1 VLSDLEIAR
10 SVTLYPIYE
19 IAEKIGIPN
28 EFLLPSGNFKAKIS
42 LKFYEKIKNNSN
54 GKLILITAINPTPY
68 GEGKTTTAIGL
79 SMAFWRIGKKSIV
92 ALREP
97 SLGPVFGIKGGAT
110 GGGYS
115 QVLPMEDINLHFTGD
130 IHAVTSAHNLLA
142 TLLDNHIHF
151 GNEPIIDERD
161 ILFKRAIDMNDRTL
175 RTIVIGLGGKNNGPA
190 REDGFI
196 ITAASEVMAI
206 LSLAISLKDLKK
218 RLANILVAFRKD
230 GKPFTAGELG
240 AAGPMAV
247 LLRDALKPN
256 IVQTIEHTP
265 AFIHTGPFANI
276 ATGTCSIISMKI
288 GLKICDYLIV
298 ESGFGA
304 DLGAE
309 KFINI
314 VSRIGDLPVDAAVL
328 VCTVRA
334 LKHHGLGEDIRAL
347 RRGLSNLGR
356 HIEILRKFGI
366 PFVVVLN
373 KFSSDKKEEIK
384 VIRGYC
390 EFQQVPFCVI
400 DVFEKGGEGAIELAE
415 ALIKITEKKENL
427 NYTYSFNDPVEEKI
441 KKVAT
446 EIYGAKQ
453 VIFTSRAKRDLER
466 INALGFNNLPIC
478 IAKTQYSLSDNP
490 TLLGAPTNFD
500 ITINQIN
507 INAGAGFLV
516 PIAGEISLMPGLPKN
531 PNALNIDLDENDYI
545 IGLK

>member
-1 VLSDLEIAR
+1 MLSDLEIAR
-10 SVTLYPIYE
+10 QTPLYSIYE
-19 IAEKIGIPN
+19 IAEKVNIPQ

-42 LKFYEKIKNNSN
+42 LKFYEKIKNNPN

-130 IHAVTSAHNLLA
+130 IHAVTSAHNLLV

-151 GNEPIIDERD
+151 GAEPIIDERD
-161 ILFKRAIDMNDRTL
+161 ILCKRAIDMNDRAL
-175 RTIVIGLGGKNNGPA
+175 RTIVIGLGGKMNGPA

-206 LSLAISLKDLKK
+206 LSLATSLKDLKE
-218 RLANILVAFRKD
+218 RLSNILVAFRKD
-230 GKPFTAGELG
+230 GKPFTAGDLK
-240 AAGPMAV
+240 AHGPMAV

-276 ATGTCSIISMKI
+276 ATGTCSVISMKI
-288 GLKICDYLIV
+288 GLKICDYLVV
-298 ESGFGA
+298 ESGFGS

-314 VSRIGDLPVDAAVL
+314 VSHIGNLPVDAAVL
-328 VCTVRA
+328 VCTIRA

-347 RRGLSNLGR
+347 RKGLANLGR
-356 HIEILRKFGI
+356 HIEILRKFNI
-366 PFVVVLN
+366 PFVVALN
-373 KFSSDKKEEIK
+373 KFTTDKREEIK
-384 VIRGYC
+384 VLRGYC
-390 EFQQVPFCVI
+390 EFQQVPFTVI
-400 DVFEKGGEGAIELAE
+400 DVYEKGGEGAIELAQE
-415 ALIKITEKKENL
+415 IIKISERKSEI
-427 NYTYSFNDPVEEKI
+427 NYTYNLNESVEEKI

-446 EIYGAKQ
+446 EIYCARQ
-453 VIFTSRAKRDLER
+453 VILTSKAKRDIER

-490 TLLGAPTNFD
+490 VLLGAPINFD

>member
-1 VLSDLEIAR
+1 MPSDLEIAR

-19 IAEKIGIPN
+19 IAEKVDIPQ

-42 LKFYEKIKNNSN
+42 LKFYEKIKNNPD

-130 IHAVTSAHNLLA
+130 IHAVTSAHNLLS

-151 GNEPIIDERD
+151 GAEPIIDERD
-161 ILFKRAIDMNDRTL
+161 ILFKRAIDMNDRSL
-175 RTIVIGLGGKNNGPA
+175 RTIVIGLGGKSNGPA

-206 LSLAISLKDLKK
+206 LSLATSLKDLKQ

-240 AAGPMAV
+240 AHGPMAV

-288 GLKICDYLIV
+288 GLKICDYLVV

-314 VSRIGDLPVDAAVL
+314 VSRVGNLPVDAAVL
-328 VCTVRA
+328 VCTIRA
-334 LKHHGLGEDIRAL
+334 LKHHGSGEDIRAL
-347 RRGLSNLGR
+347 RRGLANLGR
-356 HIEILRKFGI
+356 HIEILRRFNI
-366 PFVVVLN
+366 PFVVALN
-373 KFSSDKKEEIK
+373 RFTNDKREEIK
-384 VIRGYC
+384 VVRGYC

-400 DVFEKGGEGAIELAE
+400 DVYEKGGEGAIELAQE
-415 ALIKITEKKENL
+415 LIKITEKKSEI
-427 NYTYSFNDPVEEKI
+427 NYTYNLSDSVEEKI
-441 KKVAT
+441 RKVSI
-446 EIYGAKQ
+446 EIYGARQ
-453 VIFTSRAKRDLER
+453 VIFTSKAKRDIER

-490 TLLGAPTNFD
+490 ALLGAPVNFD

-545 IGLK
+545 VGLK